1 MKEVKESSKKSV
13 TERAL
18 ATLVGRQY
26 SLNELINSVHM
37 KENRVV
43 SKKNLTIVNDST
55 NYCPKEEIT
64 VTDGTVTVTEGRY
77 VDAGKHDSQYHYI
90 YLTCAEEDWKFK
102 MLVGKQE
109 VITSIREMY
118 TATHIVEKLKPQ
130 FIGQLFN
137 LTTVCSEIRCFLTEL
152 SWEEK
157 GETQID
163 SVEGVAV
170 FEDGREYNSM
180 TFFVKAALEEL
191 SGIRIS
197 YDSTYIIRNVEVFAE

>member
-55 NYCPKEEIT
+55 NYCPIEEIT

-77 VDAGKHDSQYHYI
+77 VDAGKHDS
-90 YLTCAEEDWKFK
+90 
-102 MLVGKQE
+102 
-109 VITSIREMY
+109 
-118 TATHIVEKLKPQ
+118 
-130 FIGQLFN
+130 
-137 LTTVCSEIRCFLTEL
+137 
-152 SWEEK
+152 
-157 GETQID
+157 
-163 SVEGVAV
+163 
-170 FEDGREYNSM
+170 
-180 TFFVKAALEEL
+180 
-191 SGIRIS
+191 
-197 YDSTYIIRNVEVFAE
+197 